1 MSSIG
6 ILGGGWL
13 GSALAAKA
21 IEKDHRV
28 KITTTTPEKT
38 TPFNK
43 KGFNTHLL
51 KVGESGIEGELDFF
65 KDIDFLVITIPP
77 GLRRNPERNYVSLV
91 KQIILKIE
99 LFEIK
104 KVLFTSSTGVY
115 GFQEGVISEASELLG
130 NTSSAQQI
138 IEVEHKLLENKKFES
153 SIVRLGGLMGPDRH
167 PITTLSGKKN
177 LPNPLSPIN
186 FIHQKDA
193 VAIILQLIEKWT
205 GNQVYNAVS
214 PFHPSRKEYYEQMA
228 KLAKLSPPTFE
239 KTGTKRGIISTEKVV
254 SELKYQ
260 FIVKNLLI
268 LN

>member
-1 MSSIG
+1 MSVIG

-13 GSALAAKA
+13 GSALAEKA
-21 IEKDHRV
+21 LEKGHLV
-28 KITTTTPEKT
+28 KITTTTAQKRNS
-38 TPFNK
+38 FVQ

-51 KVGESGIEGELDFF
+51 KVNETDIEGELEFF

-77 GLRRNPERNYVSLV
+77 GLRKNPERNYVSLME
-91 KQIILKIE
+91 QIILKIE

-115 GFQEGVISEASELLG
+115 GFQEGVISEASALLG
-130 NTSSAQQI
+130 TTSSAQQI
-138 IEVEHKLLENKKFES
+138 IEVEQKLLKRKKFES
-153 SIVRLGGLMGPDRH
+153 SIIRLGGLMGPDRH

-193 VAIILQLIEKWT
+193 VAIILQVLENGN

-228 KLAKLSPPTFE
+228 KIAQLSPPTFE
-239 KTGTKRGIISTEKVV
+239 KTGAKRGIISAEKIVN
-254 SELKYQ
+254 ELNYQ
-260 FIVKNLLI
+260 FMVKNLLI
-268 LN
+268 LF